1 MEQKNVSQVGR
12 RDVIKK
18 TAVAG
23 AIVWTAPAILSSRAL
38 ATHTGTHVCANT
50 YVFKLEDAGCTSA
63 NRNFCP
69 AQILAI
75 ASAASP
81 SPPNPCLKNPTNLS
95 DVVINCT
102 YSEAA
107 GGTFTLQPGFYP
119 IGSVGKKGS
128 GATSQCTPFGPP
140 SLSGGRYQ
148 TVTGESHVYVIVC
161 GPAVAGT
168 CY

>member
-18 TAVAG
+18 SAVAG

-50 YVFKLEDAGCTSA
+50 YIFKLEGGACTTA

-69 AQILAI
+69 TKNLAV
-75 ASAASP
+75 ANAAN
-81 SPPNPCLKNPTNLS
+81 PNVCLTKPTNLS
-95 DVVINCT
+95 NVVTNCT
-102 YSEAA
+102 YSEAS
-107 GGTFTLQPGFYP
+107 GGTFRLQPGFYP
-119 IGSVGKKGS
+119 IGTVGKKGS
-128 GATSQCTPFGPP
+128 SEVDGSQCTTFGPP
-140 SLSGGRYQ
+140 SLSGGTYQ